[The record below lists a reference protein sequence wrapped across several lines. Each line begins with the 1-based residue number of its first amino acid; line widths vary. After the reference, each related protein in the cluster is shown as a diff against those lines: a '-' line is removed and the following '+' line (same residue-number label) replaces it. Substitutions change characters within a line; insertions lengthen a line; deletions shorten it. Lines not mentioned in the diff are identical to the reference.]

1 MQGCPAGDFVV
12 MGYKKVRVGFLTLA
26 TLISVWMSQVHAQTT
41 TLPTIEREPSNCL
54 AIAQNL
60 PKATYVNL
68 TLAQTQ
74 VPRGSVSITYV
85 GHSTFWV
92 ESPGGV
98 TIATDY
104 AGWRMSHGVPRIATM
119 NKAHETHYTDSPDP
133 AIEHVLRGWNPQGG
147 RATHNLEVG
156 DVLIRNVTTDIRGWQ
171 GAEKD
176 ANSIFIFEIS
186 GLCLGHL
193 GHLHHELGA
202 GHVGWIGRLDVV
214 MVPVD
219 GSHTLPMQNMAEVIK
234 TLRAQI
240 ILPMHAFGDYS
251 LSAFVAALSKDFAT
265 SRSET
270 STISVSADNLPSRPT
285 IIVLKPTP

>member
-1 MQGCPAGDFVV
+1 MFRFCSALCGAAALLAVSAWAAAGIN
-12 MGYKKVRVGFLTLA
+12 LA
-26 TLISVWMSQVHAQTT
+26 QSDNAA
-41 TLPTIEREPSNCL
+41 RAPSNCL

-60 PKATYVNL
+60 PEARFVNL
-68 TLAQTQ
+68 KQ
-74 VPRGSVSITYV
+74 VQGAPAAGMVRISFIS
-85 GHSTFWV
+85 HSTFWI

-104 AGWRMSHGVPRIATM
+104 AGWTGRRGIPRVVTM

-133 AIEHVLRGWNPQGG
+133 GIEYVLRGWNPEGG
-147 RATHNLEVG
+147 RSNHNLEVD

-171 GAEKD
+171 APEKD

-186 GLCLGHL
+186 GLCIGHL

-202 GHVGWIGRLDVV
+202 GHLGWIGRLDVV

-219 GSHTLPMQNMAEVIK
+219 GSWTLPIDKMAGVIK
-234 TLRAQI
+234 QLRSRV

-251 LSAFVAALSKDFAT
+251 LSQFVANLSNDF
-265 SRSET
+265 
-270 STISVSADNLPSRPT
+270 TIRRNQEQSITLSVSNLPANPT
-285 IIVLKPTP
+285 IIVLEPQF